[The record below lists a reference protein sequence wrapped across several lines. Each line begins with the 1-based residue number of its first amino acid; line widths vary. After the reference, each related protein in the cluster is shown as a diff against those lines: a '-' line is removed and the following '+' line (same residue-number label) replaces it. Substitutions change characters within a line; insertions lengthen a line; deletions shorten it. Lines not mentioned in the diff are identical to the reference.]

1 MQPGRRKP
9 VRCKQIRNV
18 LASIVQCWNK
28 QASNVQFFF
37 NTLFEMVITVAVLVV
52 NSVLGLEQE
61 LAVTHPVSSENS
73 STRNILIH
81 LCR

>member
-28 QASNVQFFF
+28 QAFFF

-52 NSVLGLEQE
+52 NSALGLEQE